1 MFWCEIR
8 NFVRTFL
15 RRRNAANDSVQTD
28 VAGAARARRR
38 IIQLEHAKKRRS
50 LLHCQEITRPGG
62 RRTSLMVITSGTPAG
77 PDPNHSMSVATEPT
91 DPELLDR
98 MASGDREAL
107 AIVFRRHH
115 GTVYRFSRQMLGS
128 NEAAED
134 VTQDVFVAL
143 TKNAGRYNP
152 AVASLS
158 TYLYGI
164 ARNLVLQRYK
174 RSRARLEVNI
184 DAVAGDDAAAF
195 ATSSDPTE
203 TLARAHA
210 TQQLRR
216 AILRLP
222 VHYREVVVLCELN
235 GLSYE
240 EAAKIA
246 GCPVGTV
253 RSRLNR
259 ARQMLI
265 DRCKVL
271 LASDRAPERAE
282 SREQKAETEGMKRW
296 LIPTK
301 NNC

>member
-1 MFWCEIR
+1 
-8 NFVRTFL
+8 
-15 RRRNAANDSVQTD
+15 
-28 VAGAARARRR
+28 
-38 IIQLEHAKKRRS
+38 
-50 LLHCQEITRPGG
+50 
-62 RRTSLMVITSGTPAG
+62 
-77 PDPNHSMSVATEPT
+77 MSVMIEPT
-91 DPELLDR
+91 DPDLLER
-98 MASGDREAL
+98 MATGDRDAL
-107 AIVFRRHH
+107 AIIFRRHH

-128 NEAAED
+128 KEAAED

-143 TKNAGRYNP
+143 ARSAGRFNP

-174 RSRARLEVNI
+174 RSRARLEINI
-184 DAVAGDDAAAF
+184 DAVAPEDEAAF
-195 ATSSDPTE
+195 ATSGDPADA
-203 TLARAHA
+203 LARAQA
-210 TQQLRR
+210 TRQLRL

-240 EAAKIA
+240 EAANIA

-253 RSRLNR
+253 RSRLSR

-265 DRCKVL
+265 ERCRPL
-271 LASDRAPERAE
+271 LNPERAE
-282 SREQKAETEGMKRW
+282 GKEPRANVEGTKRW

>member
-1 MFWCEIR
+1 
-8 NFVRTFL
+8 
-15 RRRNAANDSVQTD
+15 
-28 VAGAARARRR
+28 
-38 IIQLEHAKKRRS
+38 
-50 LLHCQEITRPGG
+50 
-62 RRTSLMVITSGTPAG
+62 
-77 PDPNHSMSVATEPT
+77 MSVTTEPT

-98 MASGDREAL
+98 MSSGDREAL
-107 AIVFRRHH
+107 AIIFRRHH

-128 NEAAED
+128 KEAAED

-143 TKNAGRYNP
+143 TRSAGRFNP

-174 RSRARLEVNI
+174 RSRARLEVSI
-184 DAVAGDDAAAF
+184 DAIDGGDLAAF
-195 ATSSDPTE
+195 ATSSDPADA
-203 TLARAHA
+203 LSRAQA
-210 TQQLRR
+210 TRQLRM

-222 VHYREVVVLCELN
+222 IHYREVVVLCELN

-240 EAAKIA
+240 DAAVVA

-253 RSRLNR
+253 RSRLSR
-259 ARQMLI
+259 ARQILIERCRTMLI
-265 DRCKVL
+265 AD
-271 LASDRAPERAE
+271 RAE
-282 SREQKAETEGMKRW
+282 SQEPRAKAKGTKRW

>member
-1 MFWCEIR
+1 
-8 NFVRTFL
+8 
-15 RRRNAANDSVQTD
+15 
-28 VAGAARARRR
+28 
-38 IIQLEHAKKRRS
+38 
-50 LLHCQEITRPGG
+50 
-62 RRTSLMVITSGTPAG
+62 
-77 PDPNHSMSVATEPT
+77 MSVTTELT

-98 MASGDREAL
+98 MAGGDREAL
-107 AIVFRRHH
+107 AIIFRRHH
-115 GTVYRFSRQMLGS
+115 ATVYRFSRQMLGS
-128 NEAAED
+128 IEAAED

-143 TKNAGRYNP
+143 TKAAGRFDP

-174 RSRARLEVNI
+174 RSRARIEVNI
-184 DAVAGDDAAAF
+184 DAIAGQDEAPF
-195 ATSSDPTE
+195 AISSDPAE
-203 TLARAHA
+203 AIARAQA
-210 TQQLRR
+210 SRGLRQ

-240 EAAKIA
+240 DAAAII

-253 RSRLNR
+253 RSRLSR

-265 DRCKVL
+265 ERCKAL
-271 LASDRAPERAE
+271 LERGQRAE
-282 SREQKAETEGMKRW
+282 GIAESSRAEGRAKGEGRGKRW

>member
-1 MFWCEIR
+1 
-8 NFVRTFL
+8 
-15 RRRNAANDSVQTD
+15 
-28 VAGAARARRR
+28 
-38 IIQLEHAKKRRS
+38 
-50 LLHCQEITRPGG
+50 
-62 RRTSLMVITSGTPAG
+62 
-77 PDPNHSMSVATEPT
+77 MSVTTEPT
-91 DPELLDR
+91 DPELLNR

-107 AIVFRRHH
+107 AIIFRRHH

-128 NEAAED
+128 SEAAED

-143 TKNAGRYNP
+143 TKGAGRFNP

-174 RSRARLEVNI
+174 RSRARVEVNI
-184 DAVAGDDAAAF
+184 DGLTGGDEAAF
-195 ATSSDPTE
+195 ATSSDPTDGI
-203 TLARAHA
+203 ARAQA
-210 TQQLRR
+210 TRQLRR

-240 EAAKIA
+240 DAAAIA

-253 RSRLNR
+253 RSRLSR
-259 ARQMLI
+259 ARLMLI
-265 DRCKVL
+265 ERCRLMLIADRTE
-271 LASDRAPERAE
+271 SQEQRAH
-282 SREQKAETEGMKRW
+282 TEGTKRW

-301 NNC
+301 HNC

>member
-1 MFWCEIR
+1 M
-8 NFVRTFL
+8 
-15 RRRNAANDSVQTD
+15 
-28 VAGAARARRR
+28 
-38 IIQLEHAKKRRS
+38 
-50 LLHCQEITRPGG
+50 
-62 RRTSLMVITSGTPAG
+62 
-77 PDPNHSMSVATEPT
+77 TEPT
-91 DPELLDR
+91 DPDLLDR

-107 AIVFRRHH
+107 AIIFRRHH

-128 NEAAED
+128 KEAAED

-143 TKNAGRYNP
+143 TKGAGRFNP

-174 RSRARLEVNI
+174 RSRGRLEVNI
-184 DAVAGDDAAAF
+184 DEAAGDDEAAF
-195 ATSSDPTE
+195 ATSADPAE
-203 TLARAHA
+203 TLARAQA
-210 TQQLRR
+210 ARQLRL

-222 VHYREVVVLCELN
+222 VRYREVVVLCELN
-235 GLSYE
+235 SLSYE
-240 EAAKIA
+240 AAAAIV

-253 RSRLNR
+253 RSRLSR

-265 DRCKVL
+265 ERCKAL
-271 LASDRAPERAE
+271 LMVDRTDTDRAEGRGLRAE
-282 SREQKAETEGMKRW
+282 AEGTKRW

>member
-1 MFWCEIR
+1 M
-8 NFVRTFL
+8 L
-15 RRRNAANDSVQTD
+15 Y
-28 VAGAARARRR
+28 
-38 IIQLEHAKKRRS
+38 
-50 LLHCQEITRPGG
+50 
-62 RRTSLMVITSGTPAG
+62 
-77 PDPNHSMSVATEPT
+77 PNHPISVTTEPT
-91 DPELLDR
+91 DAELLDR

-107 AIVFRRHH
+107 ALVFRRHH

-128 NEAAED
+128 TEAAED

-143 TKNAGRYNP
+143 ARNAGRFNP

-164 ARNLVLQRYK
+164 ARHLVLQRYK
-174 RSRARLEVNI
+174 SSRARVEVSI
-184 DAVAGDDAAAF
+184 DAMAAADAGAF
-195 ATSSDPTE
+195 ATSNDPTE
-203 TLARAHA
+203 TISRAQA
-210 TQQLRR
+210 TRQLRS

-240 EAAKIA
+240 EAAAIA

-253 RSRLNR
+253 RSRLSR

-265 DRCKVL
+265 ERCKSVL
-271 LASDRAPERAE
+271 TT
-282 SREQKAETEGMKRW
+282 ETRLKC

>member
-1 MFWCEIR
+1 
-8 NFVRTFL
+8 
-15 RRRNAANDSVQTD
+15 
-28 VAGAARARRR
+28 
-38 IIQLEHAKKRRS
+38 
-50 LLHCQEITRPGG
+50 
-62 RRTSLMVITSGTPAG
+62 
-77 PDPNHSMSVATEPT
+77 MSVTTEPT
-91 DPELLDR
+91 DPELLER

-107 AIVFRRHH
+107 AVIFRRHQ

-143 TKNAGRYNP
+143 ARNAGRFNP

-174 RSRARLEVNI
+174 RSRTRIEVNI
-184 DAVAGDDAAAF
+184 DAVASEDEAAF
-195 ATSSDPTE
+195 ATSSDPTD
-203 TLARAHA
+203 TISRAQA
-210 TQQLRR
+210 TRHLRR

-240 EAAKIA
+240 EAAAIA

-253 RSRLNR
+253 RSRLSR
-259 ARQMLI
+259 ARRMLI
-265 DRCKVL
+265 ERCRNFL
-271 LASDRAPERAE
+271 GT
-282 SREQKAETEGMKRW
+282 ETGLKC
-296 LIPTK
+296 LILTK

>member
-1 MFWCEIR
+1 
-8 NFVRTFL
+8 
-15 RRRNAANDSVQTD
+15 
-28 VAGAARARRR
+28 
-38 IIQLEHAKKRRS
+38 
-50 LLHCQEITRPGG
+50 
-62 RRTSLMVITSGTPAG
+62 
-77 PDPNHSMSVATEPT
+77 MSVTTEPT
-91 DPELLDR
+91 DLELLER
-98 MASGDREAL
+98 MGSGDREAL
-107 AIVFRRHH
+107 ALIFRRHN

-128 NEAAED
+128 REAAED

-143 TKNAGRYNP
+143 TKSAGRFNP

-174 RSRARLEVNI
+174 RSRARIEVNI
-184 DAVAGDDAAAF
+184 DAIGEEDGALAVSNDPADQLSRAQAA
-195 ATSSDPTE
+195 
-203 TLARAHA
+203 R
-210 TQQLRR
+210 QLRM

-240 EAAKIA
+240 DAAAIA

-253 RSRLNR
+253 RSRLSR
-259 ARQMLI
+259 ARQILI
-265 DRCKVL
+265 ERCRTS
-271 LASDRAPERAE
+271 LAANKANGKEQSAGAE
-282 SREQKAETEGMKRW
+282 GTKRW

>member
-1 MFWCEIR
+1 V
-8 NFVRTFL
+8 NV
-15 RRRNAANDSVQTD
+15 
-28 VAGAARARRR
+28 
-38 IIQLEHAKKRRS
+38 
-50 LLHCQEITRPGG
+50 
-62 RRTSLMVITSGTPAG
+62 
-77 PDPNHSMSVATEPT
+77 TEPT

-107 AIVFRRHH
+107 AIIFRRHH

-128 NEAAED
+128 KEAAED

-143 TKNAGRYNP
+143 TKNAGRFNP

-174 RSRARLEVNI
+174 RSRARLEVSI
-184 DAVAGDDAAAF
+184 DAITGADDSAL

-203 TLARAHA
+203 PLSRAQAAR
-210 TQQLRR
+210 QLRQ
-216 AILRLP
+216 AIVKLP
-222 VHYREVVVLCELN
+222 LHYREVIVLCELN

-240 EAAKIA
+240 EAAMVA

-253 RSRLNR
+253 RSRLSR
-259 ARQMLI
+259 ARQMLVE
-265 DRCKVL
+265 RCRTL
-271 LASDRAPERAE
+271 LAVDGHARTRL
-282 SREQKAETEGMKRW
+282 EGPKRW

-301 NNC
+301 HNC

>member
-1 MFWCEIR
+1 MR
-8 NFVRTFL
+8 VT
-15 RRRNAANDSVQTD
+15 
-28 VAGAARARRR
+28 
-38 IIQLEHAKKRRS
+38 
-50 LLHCQEITRPGG
+50 
-62 RRTSLMVITSGTPAG
+62 
-77 PDPNHSMSVATEPT
+77 TEPT
-91 DPELLDR
+91 DAELLER
-98 MASGDREAL
+98 MALGDRDAL
-107 AIVFRRHH
+107 GIIFRRHH

-128 NEAAED
+128 DDAAED

-143 TKNAGRYNP
+143 TKSAAGRFDP

-164 ARNLVLQRYK
+164 ARHLVLQRYK
-174 RSRARLEVNI
+174 RRRARLELNI
-184 DAVAGDDAAAF
+184 DGVAGEDEAAF

-203 TLARAHA
+203 TISRAQA
-210 TQQLRR
+210 TRHLRR

-240 EAAKIA
+240 AAAAIA

-265 DRCKVL
+265 DRCKTVL
-271 LASDRAPERAE
+271 APVRAE
-282 SREQKAETEGMKRW
+282 SRAQRAEIQGTKKW
-296 LIPTK
+296 LMPTK